1 MIKHYYVENGNKV
14 YFTKEQEE
22 KLTYGRLSKELI
34 GKVGAIIPF
43 DVTCK
48 VKKGEKFEDI
58 EVTNTYMYLQRNI
71 LGDYQNCYVYV
82 DKQGNYY
89 IEENDSTITYYF
101 EYKEE
106 FIPLI
111 PLAGKDLEIINRRYN
126 VKLGGD
132 EQC

>member
-1 MIKHYYVENGNKV
+1 MIKHYYIENDKKV

-22 KLTYGRLSKELI
+22 ELTYGRLSKELI
-34 GKVGAIIPF
+34 GKVGSTIF
-43 DVTCK
+43 HDVTCK
-48 VKKGEKFEDI
+48 VKINGIFEDI
-58 EVTNTYMYLQRNI
+58 EVTNTNMYLQRVI

-126 VKLGGD
+126 VNLGGKKD
-132 EQC
+132 D

>member
-1 MIKHYYVENGNKV
+1 MIKHYYIENDKKV

-22 KLTYGRLSKELI
+22 ELTYGRLSKELI
-34 GKVGAIIPF
+34 GKVGSTIF
-43 DVTCK
+43 HDVTCK
-48 VKKGEKFEDI
+48 VKINGIFEDI
-58 EVTNTYMYLQRNI
+58 EVTETEMYLQRYV
-71 LGDYQNCYVYV
+71 LGDCQNCYVYI
-82 DKQGNYY
+82 DKQGNHY

-126 VKLGGD
+126 VNLGGD